1 MNLDSLLTDTAPTA
15 DPDAAVL
22 AAGRRRLDDR
32 VRRAQSVVLEHR
44 RRARGRRIG
53 LSLVGA
59 AATATLAVTLLPW
72 SPFGRTSEAQA
83 AEVLVVAS
91 EAAAAQPDTVG
102 DAPYWHTVTT
112 YMQEG
117 LGADGVEHRRES
129 WMARVEPGL
138 LLDAAVDADPIG
150 VGAALFPVGGA
161 TVDWAGLDALPTDPV
176 ALRDVLF
183 ADLPDSSRSD
193 DDVVFDQI
201 TALLVES
208 PASPALRSALW
219 AVASQ
224 VGGVRLVGEVV
235 DAAGRTGTALEQ
247 TIEYADATAVHRLV
261 VDPASGTL
269 LERVDT
275 SDGPGT
281 GSDIRYRATYLEQGP
296 ADALPVQPQLLPGCT
311 SWNWC

>member
-44 RRARGRRIG
+44 RRARRRRIG

-91 EAAAAQPDTVG
+91 EAAATQPDTVG

-112 YMQEG
+112 YVQEG

-129 WMARVEPGL
+129 WGARVEPGL
-138 LLDAAVDADPIG
+138 LIDEGLDAVMGMG
-150 VGAALFPVGGA
+150 VARFQIGA
-161 TVDWAGLDALPTDPV
+161 TSLDWAGLDALPTDPV
-176 ALRDVLF
+176 ALRDMVYT
-183 ADLPDSSRSD
+183 DLPENSRSKD
-193 DDVVFDQI
+193 DLAFDQI

-208 PASPALRSALW
+208 PASPALRAALW
-219 AVASQ
+219 TVASQ
-224 VGGVRLVGEVV
+224 IDGVRLVGEVT
-235 DAAGRTGTALEQ
+235 DAAGRTGTALEL
-247 TIEYADATAVHRLV
+247 TIGDDPGTEVLRLV
-261 VDPASGTL
+261 VDPGTGTL

-275 SDGPGT
+275 YDGPGT
-281 GSDIRYRATYLEQGP
+281 DSDVRYRATFLEQGP
-296 ADALPVQPQLLPGCT
+296 ADVLPVQPRLPEGCT
-311 SWNWC
+311 SWDWC